1 MHSIMQQPFKNA
13 VLILV
18 WGWLLFL
25 VLAPNL
31 LVVGASVMTRDPVS
45 FLSLP
50 LNLDAYR
57 QLFDP
62 LYLDVFLHSLY
73 MAAMTTLVCL
83 LIGYPFAWALSKV
96 GKQRQLV
103 LIFLLI
109 VPFWTNSLV
118 RTYALKLI
126 LATNGLLNSAL
137 MSSTA
142 ESLCSCLNRSSS
154 CA

>member
-1 MHSIMQQPFKNA
+1 
-13 VLILV
+13 
-18 WGWLLFL
+18 
-25 VLAPNL
+25 
-31 LVVGASVMTRDPVS
+31 
-45 FLSLP
+45 
-50 LNLDAYR
+50 
-57 QLFDP
+57 
-62 LYLDVFLHSLY
+62 

-96 GKQRQLV
+96 GKQRQLI

-137 MSSTA
+137 MSIGLIDEPLQLLDHRRRRAANGRSRA
-142 ESLCSCLNRSSS
+142 LRLRASCMTFGIPVGFLPHSV
-154 CA
+154 